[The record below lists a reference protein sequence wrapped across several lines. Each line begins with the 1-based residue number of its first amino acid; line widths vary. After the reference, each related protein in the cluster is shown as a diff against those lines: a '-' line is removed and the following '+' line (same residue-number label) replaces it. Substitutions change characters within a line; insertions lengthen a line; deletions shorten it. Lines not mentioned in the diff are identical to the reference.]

1 MGPNLSAVSRSRP
14 SSLTVD
20 YRPVFHELAR
30 VRAILFD
37 AKLAPHGVTISQAW
51 VLAHLWQEDGLSQS
65 KIAERM
71 DVATVTTSKLIDRLE
86 EHGFVTRQVDPSD
99 RRSNLVFATQEGRA
113 LVKVLTKI
121 VYEVDEVANAGIG
134 ASDLET
140 TLCVLGRMRENLKS
154 ELARI

>member
-1 MGPNLSAVSRSRP
+1 MSDHSRPRP

-20 YRPVFHELAR
+20 YKPVFHELAR
-30 VRAILFD
+30 IRSSLFD
-37 AKLAPHGVTISQAW
+37 AKLSPHGITISQAW

-65 KIAERM
+65 RIAERM

-86 EHGFVTRQVDPSD
+86 ERGFVTRRVDPLD

-113 LVKVLTKI
+113 LVRVLTKI
-121 VYEVDEVANAGIG
+121 VCEVDEVANAGIDPG
-134 ASDLET
+134 DLET
-140 TLCVLGRMRENLKS
+140 TLYVLGRMRENLKL

>member
-1 MGPNLSAVSRSRP
+1 MSGQARSRP

-20 YRPVFHELAR
+20 YKPVFHELAR

-37 AKLAPHGVTISQAW
+37 AKLAPHGITISQAW
-51 VLAHLWQEDGLSQS
+51 VLVHLWQEDGLSQS

-71 DVATVTTSKLIDRLE
+71 DVATVTTSKLIDKLE

-99 RRSNLVFATQEGRA
+99 RRSNLVFATDEGKA
-113 LVKVLTKI
+113 LVRVLTKI
-121 VYEVDEVANAGIG
+121 VYEVDEVANAGIDP
-134 ASDLET
+134 SDIAT
-140 TLCVLGRMRENLKS
+140 TLTVLGRMRENLKV

>member
-1 MGPNLSAVSRSRP
+1 MSNHSRPRP

-20 YRPVFHELAR
+20 YKPVFHELAR
-30 VRAILFD
+30 VRSILFD
-37 AKLAPHGVTISQAW
+37 AKLAPHGITISQAW

-65 KIAERM
+65 RIAERM

-86 EHGFVTRQVDPSD
+86 ERGFVTRRVDPSD
-99 RRSNLVFATQEGRA
+99 RRSNLVFATHDGRA
-113 LVKVLTKI
+113 LVRVLTKI
-121 VYEVDEVANAGIG
+121 VYEVDEVANAGIDP
-134 ASDLET
+134 ANLET